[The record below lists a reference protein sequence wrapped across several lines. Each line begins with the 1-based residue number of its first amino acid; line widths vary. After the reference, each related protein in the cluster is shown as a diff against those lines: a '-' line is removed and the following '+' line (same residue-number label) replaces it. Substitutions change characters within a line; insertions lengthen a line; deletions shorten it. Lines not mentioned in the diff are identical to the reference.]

1 VTPTIEAAWIAA
13 GAAGFGVVS
22 TATVAV
28 VGFRST
34 KNATI
39 RTIAGSTAN
48 TMASLAAAR
57 EDRLW
62 EKRSAAYEEIIGVLT
77 HRQLKRQHELRM
89 YRLTEA
95 GEQQLKDFFDSY
107 DPPGWFES
115 QARLLAYASN
125 EVRRAFEA
133 TRRADLEASGLYQS
147 YVTLAE
153 DNRLA
158 AASGHPG
165 TATDGQTMIKA
176 RNAVNPAV
184 QEADAKAEA
193 VIKLIRDELRSKP
206 ASTST
211 ALEPSIH
218 RRRRRDR

>member
-13 GAAGFGVVS
+13 GVAGFGVVS

-39 RTIAGSTAN
+39 RAIAATTAN
-48 TMASLAAAR
+48 TMATLAAAR

-62 EKRSAAYEEIIGVLT
+62 EKRAAAYEEIIGVLT
-77 HRQLKRQHELRM
+77 HRQMKRQHELRM
-89 YRLTEA
+89 YRLTEE
-95 GEQQLKDFFDSY
+95 GEQQLKDFFDSF

-115 QARLLAYASN
+115 QARLLAYASDG
-125 EVRRAFEA
+125 VREAFEA
-133 TRRADLEASGLYQS
+133 TRRADLQASGLYQS
-147 YVTLAE
+147 YVMLAE

-158 AASGHPG
+158 AASGDPG
-165 TATDGQTMIKA
+165 AATDGETMIKA
-176 RNAVNPAV
+176 RTAVNPAV
-184 QEADAKAEA
+184 EEADAKAEV

-206 ASTST
+206 ASTTT

-218 RRRRRDR
+218 RRRRRDL